1 MSLVQREGDI
11 VPLREHRELVIRRSS
26 TLWQSLRDPS
36 FSQKQL
42 PTVPEIDQVLRQV
55 PSFTKT
61 CHRAHANSAKSFK
74 GAATWSTTDRSGCA
88 APASLGKSECNRP
101 REDDFIRLAETKELE
116 QNFLLG
122 IWDATPCSIDGSHG
136 LRRWPGSEGGTEEE
150 SNYVAVLTLAWAY
163 VLSCVWAESLK

>member
-1 MSLVQREGDI
+1 MSLVQREGLI
-11 VPLREHRELVIRRSS
+11 IRRSS
-26 TLWQSLRDPS
+26 TLWQSLRDAS
-36 FSQKQL
+36 FSKKQL
-42 PTVPEIDQVLRQV
+42 PTIPEIDQALRQV

-61 CHRAHANSAKSFK
+61 CHRAHANSAKSFLFAK

-122 IWDATPCSIDGSHG
+122 IRDATPCSIGGSHG

-150 SNYVAVLTLAWAY
+150 SNYMAVLTLAWAY